1 MGYRL
6 CGTQPTHTHCVLHVA
21 LQTMLNADVRLK
33 SVRVG
38 RSVFFFRTDV
48 LLIGFGTLSN
58 IFEATGCGL
67 QTLTYSLLL
76 QPLTYSLWATEFNL
90 QPVGYRL

>member
-1 MGYRL
+1 M
-6 CGTQPTHTHCVLHVA
+6 LHVA

-38 RSVFFFRTDV
+38 RSVFFFPHV

-90 QPVGYRL
+90 QSVGYRL